1 VRRLLLLAAV
11 ALGVWAVLR
20 WRRSRSLEA
29 AEPVVPESSPADDLR
44 ARIAESRAAED
55 AAPQEPAVE
64 EPSTETAVE
73 GKRRDVHERARQS
86 IDELA

>member
-1 VRRLLLLAAV
+1 MRRLLFVAAV

-20 WRRSRSLEA
+20 WRRGRSA
-29 AEPVVPESSPADDLR
+29 PAEPFAPESSPADDLA
-44 ARIAESRAAED
+44 ARIAESRAAEA
-55 AAPQEPAVE
+55 AAPAEPPEDQPADGD
-64 EPSTETAVE
+64 SAVE